1 MIKMTANGDFRNI
14 EKFLDAAKK
23 GKQFSTLN
31 NYGRLGVEALASATP
46 VDSGLTASS
55 WTYEVKSAK
64 GRYSISWHNT
74 NRENGAPVAIL
85 LQYGHATGTG
95 GWVEGRDYINPAL
108 HPLFDQLAN
117 DVWEQVIRG

>member
-1 MIKMTANGDFRNI
+1 MIKMTANGNFKNI
-14 EKFLDAAKK
+14 EKFLDAARK
-23 GKQFSTLN
+23 GKQFDTLS